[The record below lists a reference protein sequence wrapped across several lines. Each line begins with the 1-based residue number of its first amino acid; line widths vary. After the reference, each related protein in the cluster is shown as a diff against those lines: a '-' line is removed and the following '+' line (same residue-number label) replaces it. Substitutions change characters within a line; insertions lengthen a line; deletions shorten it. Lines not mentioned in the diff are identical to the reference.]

1 MDYIYFSALSG
12 RVSKDMGSC
21 IEECGKGIFS
31 QKCCASIDVK
41 KIHSKEFYYACVDRS
56 IAPGDMSMKIDGFD
70 VKITCVESGSMK
82 MAGFTAST
90 LLALASAM

>member
-12 RVSKDMGSC
+12 NVSKDMGSC

-31 QKCCASIDVK
+31 QKCCAGIDGQKGEV
-41 KIHSKEFYYACVDRS
+41 KEFMYACVDRS
-56 IAPGDMSMKIDGFD
+56 IAPGDMSMQIDGYD
-70 VKITCVESGSMK
+70 VKITCIESGSMK